1 MAIRTPAS
9 VIELLQKLSLGVP
22 RFLGR
27 AKVDAV
33 VCGTD
38 GVTYKNDCEMRVAAC
53 EKEQY
58 IMVGSRGPCDLC
70 QNVHC
75 KHGARCEGGHCIC
88 AFDCPDAYD
97 PVCGSDGT
105 TYRNDCEMRRGSC
118 QKGIN
123 LATVFFGECDRT
135 PSGSWEDYLEKVKLG
150 ILDPKK
156 LGILDPIK
164 NYCSFDVVA
173 DRITFCGWDKFSAA
187 WSLPAIWQLKY
198 RE

>member
-1 MAIRTPAS
+1 MTFFH
-9 VIELLQKLSLGVP
+9 LCKFHTKP
-22 RFLGR
+22 R
-27 AKVDAV
+27 ANV
-33 VCGTD
+33 GTLFF
-38 GVTYKNDCEMRVAAC
+38 T
-53 EKEQY
+53 
-58 IMVGSRGPCDLC
+58 DLC

-135 PSGSWEDYLEKVKLG
+135 PSGSWEGKT
-150 ILDPKK
+150 
-156 LGILDPIK
+156 
-164 NYCSFDVVA
+164 SFFLFLSLVLFY
-173 DRITFCGWDKFSAA
+173 RLSFYGFSLAFYSA
-187 WSLPAIWQLKY
+187 SCRLNGCFMRWKPRFVCVSLSPWFSD
-198 RE
+198 

>member
-1 MAIRTPAS
+1 MSSLYANEHITTG
-9 VIELLQKLSLGVP
+9 LLLYW
-22 RFLGR
+22 
-27 AKVDAV
+27 VDAI

-38 GVTYKNDCEMRVAAC
+38 GVTYKNECEMRVAAC

-75 KHGARCEGGHCIC
+75 KHGARCEAGHCIC

-135 PSGSWEDYLEKVKLG
+135 PFRFLG
-150 ILDPKK
+150 RYFIL
-156 LGILDPIK
+156 
-164 NYCSFDVVA
+164 FH
-173 DRITFCGWDKFSAA
+173 
-187 WSLPAIWQLKY
+187 
-198 RE
+198 